1 MCRSDTRGQG
11 GLRKCG
17 YICPLAHFQFL
28 MDGFLLSELPSPHPN
43 LLTQRSPTG
52 HLRTSSAT
60 ALKLFPTQKESSVP
74 SDFWQ
79 FWKSR
84 SSGLSLMAG
93 LCFAFWKEFTFCPK
107 LRTQPWKTFLDW
119 WSFRH
124 QSPDRDFSGRN
135 KRISPEPAVLWP
147 LLCAAHTGSSS
158 WRHLALTPKEVTK
171 CPTPWLLAYLKIKM
185 GLQGPGIHTLCHKSL
200 LHSLELQ
207 LQAAR
212 ARCQAPSSS
221 LWPLFFHSWL
231 STLGLPGPHR
241 PTTLLPN
248 LLPNASTSPPPLQ
261 PSWPHLDSRG
271 DQTADASL
279 VLLQVTLARAQ
290 EELSKAE
297 TRPCPSPSLPA
308 PSVMKYNP
316 NFLQRSSKEP
326 AALASLLSPSVC
338 SDPAASLS
346 VPQILRL
353 IPSSGHS
360 LQVCFHQARPRS
372 LRRCTS

>member
-1 MCRSDTRGQG
+1 MPYSLAVSLFKNKNGFTR
-11 GLRKCG
+11 
-17 YICPLAHFQFL
+17 PWHSHS
-28 MDGFLLSELPSPHPN
+28 LSQVTASFPGASASSSSSTLPSPQ
-43 LLTQRSPTG
+43 LLT
-52 HLRTSSAT
+52 LA
-60 ALKLFPTQKESSVP
+60 SV
-74 SDFWQ
+74 
-79 FWKSR
+79 
-84 SSGLSLMAG
+84 
-93 LCFAFWKEFTFCPK
+93 
-107 LRTQPWKTFLDW
+107 
-119 WSFRH
+119 
-124 QSPDRDFSGRN
+124 
-135 KRISPEPAVLWP
+135 
-147 LLCAAHTGSSS
+147 
-158 WRHLALTPKEVTK
+158 
-171 CPTPWLLAYLKIKM
+171 
-185 GLQGPGIHTLCHKSL
+185 
-200 LHSLELQ
+200 
-207 LQAAR
+207 
-212 ARCQAPSSS
+212 
-221 LWPLFFHSWL
+221 FHSWL

-316 NFLQRSSKEP
+316 KFLQRSSKEP

-353 IPSSGHS
+353 IPSSGHA

>member
-1 MCRSDTRGQG
+1 M
-11 GLRKCG
+11 
-17 YICPLAHFQFL
+17 
-28 MDGFLLSELPSPHPN
+28 
-43 LLTQRSPTG
+43 
-52 HLRTSSAT
+52 
-60 ALKLFPTQKESSVP
+60 
-74 SDFWQ
+74 
-79 FWKSR
+79 
-84 SSGLSLMAG
+84 
-93 LCFAFWKEFTFCPK
+93 
-107 LRTQPWKTFLDW
+107 
-119 WSFRH
+119 
-124 QSPDRDFSGRN
+124 
-135 KRISPEPAVLWP
+135 LWP

-231 STLGLPGPHR
+231 STPGLPGPRR
-241 PTTLLPN
+241 PPTLLPN

-316 NFLQRSSKEP
+316 KFLQRSSK
-326 AALASLLSPSVC
+326 
-338 SDPAASLS
+338 
-346 VPQILRL
+346 
-353 IPSSGHS
+353 
-360 LQVCFHQARPRS
+360 
-372 LRRCTS
+372 